1 MTSQMPLKVTRC
13 LTPLKLGV
21 SLQPPPFL
29 ASGCPVVGQGSVS
42 PYVPDQ
48 ARRWVRRILAGIR
61 HPSWLGVSWSQVIGS
76 GRSILVSWSS
86 A

>member
-1 MTSQMPLKVTRC
+1 MTNQMPLKVTRC

-29 ASGCPVVGQGSVS
+29 ASGCPVVRQGSVS

-48 ARRWVRRILAGIR
+48 ARRRVRRSTR
-61 HPSWLGVSWSQVIGS
+61 PSRPGVSWSQVIGS